1 MTVSYA
7 DAVTS
12 ITGQLSTALTAGLPV
27 WGTILGVVV
36 GIGFFKDFFPFIFP
50 ESARSWHL
58 GEFLEVE

>member
-7 DAVTS
+7 DAVAS

-36 GIGFFKDFFPFIFP
+36 GIGFFKMLI
-50 ESARSWHL
+50 RSH
-58 GEFLEVE
+58 